1 MSGRKENRGSIEP
14 RFSYFVAGPG
24 LARPLGLRTEGGLVF
39 GPGNLGPPGYELRSY
54 RRGLGDNFHAREGA
68 RASAVRPSPDVFDGK
83 IDSDNMA

>member
-1 MSGRKENRGSIEP
+1 
-14 RFSYFVAGPG
+14 
-24 LARPLGLRTEGGLVF
+24 VF

-83 IDSDNMA
+83 IDSDSMA